1 MMTAMKDTSMNT
13 NLHAAF
19 LREIARLRKATTAI
33 DLSDAA
39 ARDGLARRYAFFS
52 AALHHHHEGEDSYL
66 WEKVRPSATP
76 AEITIL
82 DEMESEHGALAAA
95 LEPLDQ
101 QFATLSA
108 DADAAAIAAQFD
120 ALVAV
125 LEPHCAH
132 EEAEGIQ
139 IVQKY
144 LSADDMKAFME
155 FNRNAANASLVLPW
169 VCDGASA
176 EVSAQTW
183 GVMPTPVRMMVKPM
197 LTRKYAKFTKE
208 CGV

>member
-1 MMTAMKDTSMNT
+1 MTGSHDDRNEDTSMNT

-19 LREIARLRKATTAI
+19 LREIARLRKATMAI

-82 DEMESEHGALAAA
+82 DEMESEHGHWQRHWNRSTSSSR
-95 LEPLDQ
+95 P
-101 QFATLSA
+101 SA

-132 EEAEGIQ
+132 EEAEGI
-139 IVQKY
+139 
-144 LSADDMKAFME
+144 
-155 FNRNAANASLVLPW
+155 R
-169 VCDGASA
+169 
-176 EVSAQTW
+176 
-183 GVMPTPVRMMVKPM
+183 
-197 LTRKYAKFTKE
+197 
-208 CGV
+208 